1 MQVGS
6 TWKYVCDD
14 VFDSNN
20 NGANVACREL
30 GFASGTHSNGV
41 APYDDAFMY
50 GSSFYDDVRCTGTEA
65 RLVDCPRSSGHNCG
79 TSEAVTLQCAGH
91 TTRSSQQSLV

>member
-41 APYDDAFMY
+41 ARYD
-50 GSSFYDDVRCTGTEA
+50 SFYDDVQCAGTEA
-65 RLVDCPRSSGHNCG
+65 RLVDCSRSSGENCG

>member
-41 APYDDAFMY
+41 APYD
-50 GSSFYDDVRCTGTEA
+50 SFYDDVQCAGTEA
-65 RLVDCPRSSGHNCG
+65 RLVDCPRSSGENCAYD
-79 TSEAVTLQCAGH
+79 EAVTLQCAGH
-91 TTRSSQQSLV
+91 TTRSSQKSLV

>member
-1 MQVGS
+1 MQVDS

-14 VFDSNN
+14 AFDSNN

-41 APYDDAFMY
+41 AASD
-50 GSSFYDDVRCTGTEA
+50 SFYDDVHCTGSEA
-65 RLVDCPRSSGHNCG
+65 KLADCSRSTGEDCG
-79 TSEAVTLQCAGH
+79 TNEAVTLQCIGVI
-91 TTRSSQQSLV
+91 TFLRNFSWCG